1 MYKVTS
7 LIHTAST
14 APAETTSQL
23 VGALRETAKSLNSVQ
38 ALIEPTLPG
47 VRNGG
52 DILMHLQVEDAAH
65 WRAIRASFDHI
76 LDGPAIDHVD
86 EVEYVPGRSSHG
98 STATATVYRTLLLR
112 VEDGTA
118 PASIRR
124 FEAELMRMPAF
135 IETITAWRL
144 SEVVATRGS
153 TRYTHVWEQE
163 FTDLDGL
170 MGPYLAHPVHWAY
183 VDKWFDPECPE
194 IIVRDR
200 VCHSFCNLEHNVI
213 DVLVTEMTA

>member
-1 MYKVTS
+1 MYNVTS
-7 LIHTAST
+7 LIHTT
-14 APAETTSQL
+14 AAETTSQL
-23 VGALRETAKSLNSVQ
+23 VAVLRETAESLDSVQ

-52 DILMHLQVEDAAH
+52 DILMHLQLEDAAH
-65 WRAIRASFDHI
+65 WRTIRASFDRT

-86 EVEYVPGRSSHG
+86 EVEYIPGRSSHG
-98 STATATVYRTLLLR
+98 STTTATVYRTLLLR

-135 IETITAWRL
+135 IETMAAWRL
-144 SEVVATRGS
+144 SEVVASRG
-153 TRYTHVWEQE
+153 TTPYTHVWEQE
-163 FTDLDGL
+163 FTDLEGL

-200 VCHSFCNLEHNVI
+200 VCHSFCKLEDTVI
-213 DVLVTEMTA
+213 EDLVTEMIA